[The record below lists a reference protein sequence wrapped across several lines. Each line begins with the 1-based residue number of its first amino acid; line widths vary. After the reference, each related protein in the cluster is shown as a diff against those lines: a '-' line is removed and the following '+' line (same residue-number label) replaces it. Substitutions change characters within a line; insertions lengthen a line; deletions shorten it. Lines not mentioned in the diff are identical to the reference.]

1 MSYTFTNRYTKPND
15 SVEINFWSNDIL
27 TLIDSY
33 FDQGKITQK
42 PVKTVDGLTETWT
55 TIFNNQDSY
64 NEFMQEPVNQQNCKD
79 QIDFCNGNLVSYSLE
94 TPE

>member
-1 MSYTFTNRYTKPND
+1 MSYTLTNRYTKPND
-15 SVEINFWSNDIL
+15 SVEINFWRNDIL

-42 PVKTVDGLTETWT
+42 PVKTVDGLNETWT

-64 NEFMQEPVNQQNCKD
+64 NQFKQEPANLQNGNDLKA
-79 QIDFCNGNLVSYSLE
+79 FCNENLVSYSLE

>member
-1 MSYTFTNRYTKPND
+1 MSYTLTNRYTKPND

-42 PVKTVDGLTETWT
+42 PVKTVDGLNETWT

-64 NEFMQEPVNQQNCKD
+64 NQFKQEPANLQNGNDLKN
-79 QIDFCNGNLVSYSLE
+79 FCNENLVSYSLE